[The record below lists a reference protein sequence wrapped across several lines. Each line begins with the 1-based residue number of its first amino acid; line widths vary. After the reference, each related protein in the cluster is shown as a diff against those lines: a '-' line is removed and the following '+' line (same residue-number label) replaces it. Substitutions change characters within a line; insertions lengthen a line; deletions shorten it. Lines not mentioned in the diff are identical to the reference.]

1 MRKVLRPLTSIS
13 ATCLLL
19 LLSHGALAS
28 NESLTFRR
36 ATNGHIEAVVSGL
49 DDGPGC
55 LLLEFTAP
63 LPVTITGNTIVITS
77 SFIPTSCTIPLF
89 PLVPY
94 QVVADLGIL
103 ALGIYQVTWTQGPIA
118 LSAQLVPAALAPEV
132 IPTTSG
138 TALIPMSLLIS
149 FIAARSL
156 ARRSTGRPP
165 AGLRPRV
172 GRRLACCVR
181 RHR

>member
-63 LPVTITGNTIVITS
+63 LPVTITGNTIVITNRHGDATCVRNDS
-77 SFIPTSCTIPLF
+77 GTGGSRDRKGYAAQRLP
-89 PLVPY
+89 
-94 QVVADLGIL
+94 AD
-103 ALGIYQVTWTQGPIA
+103 A
-118 LSAQLVPAALAPEV
+118 
-132 IPTTSG
+132 PTT
-138 TALIPMSLLIS
+138 
-149 FIAARSL
+149 
-156 ARRSTGRPP
+156 ARR
-165 AGLRPRV
+165 
-172 GRRLACCVR
+172 
-181 RHR
+181 